1 MTMRSCAK
9 ALLLAMLTLTL
20 FCCTSCICA
29 NGYDGN
35 ARAKYEKVIP
45 LSTAL
50 EPGSSFAAATDDGAI
65 TLEGTQTNECRL
77 DASIV
82 VHARTEEKA
91 QELGEQIDVRLE
103 PDGKGLRVKIERPPV
118 VVNAWFSVSLR
129 GSLPAQTNLR
139 LSTSDGAID
148 VSKIAGTVEATTS
161 DGGIEVRDID
171 GDTRLRTSDGKIR
184 CDRLKAGTLDC
195 RTSDGPIEISDATT
209 GSLTADASDGSIT
222 MENVR
227 ADAATVKTID
237 GSINWRDAAA
247 ARIDCHSS
255 DGSIHIEYSPD
266 GPKAPDVSITASEGG
281 ITLVTPPDVSAQV
294 DAATNDGSIHT
305 DLPITIQGKIGKSLR
320 GRIGDGEGKIYLRT
334 GDGSITI
341 R

>member
-1 MTMRSCAK
+1 MAMRFCAK
-9 ALLLAMLTLTL
+9 ALLLGMLTLTL
-20 FCCTSCICA
+20 FGCTSCICA

-45 LSTAL
+45 LSAAL
-50 EPGSSFAAATDDGAI
+50 EPGSSFAASTDDGAI
-65 TLEGTQTNECRL
+65 TLEGAQTSECRL

-129 GSLPAQTNLR
+129 GSLPAQTDLK

-148 VSKIAGTVEATTS
+148 VSKITGTVEAGTS
-161 DGGIEVRDID
+161 DGGIEVRDIE

-184 CDRLKAGTLDC
+184 CERLKAGTLDC
-195 RTSDGPIEISDATT
+195 RTSDGPIEISDATA

-227 ADAATVKTID
+227 ADAATVRTID
-237 GSINWRDAAA
+237 GAIRWRDAVA

-255 DGSIHIEYSPD
+255 DGSIDVEYGPD

-281 ITLVTPPDVSAQV
+281 VSLVTPPEVSAQV

-305 DLPITIQGKIGKSLR
+305 DLPITIQGKVGKSLR
-320 GRIGDGEGKIYLRT
+320 GRIGDGEGRIYLRT